1 MSGLRV
7 AMQSLAVAFSR
18 LPDGTT
24 WPIPCPSSWKE
35 NTMSLWLT
43 IALGAAITAAFIALI
58 TFRMASVTNCTAIT
72 DRLAV
77 ETL

>member
-18 LPDGTT
+18 LADGTI
-24 WPIPCPSSWKE
+24 WPIPCPTSWKE

-58 TFRMASVTNCTAIT
+58 TFRMASVT
-72 DRLAV
+72 
-77 ETL
+77 TLHSDHRSAGR